1 MKLKLKLLG
10 PGLFSIVSSSLEKVT
25 LISLPMFHNLSASR
39 GLFLNQSNFLQFIIS
54 SSDIKLIKEW
64 VANLNSLHYKEVDV
78 VVVSGSE
85 LSTLVSL

>member
-54 SSDIKLIKEW
+54 SSDIKLIKE
-64 VANLNSLHYKEVDV
+64 
-78 VVVSGSE
+78 
-85 LSTLVSL
+85 